1 MLKLFTKG
9 TAAALSQLTTD
20 LKLITKAISEGINE
34 TAKEVQTQARTLV
47 AKKFTLRSPQ
57 SSKFLLRQAAI
68 IRPFATPAKPEATIA
83 VGNADR
89 LLLSSFEDGGTQQPN
104 PGRKARAVP
113 IAARPSPNRRITRSK
128 LISNLKLKKTGAGA
142 GAEGAGGVFTTP
154 RGIFERKRGKIQML
168 YAFKAATPIRRML
181 GWRAAAKATAAGKI
195 EGHARAYLLKR
206 LAARKNRT
214 P

>member
-1 MLKLFTKG
+1 MLKLFTRG
-9 TAAALSQLTTD
+9 TAAALAQLTTD
-20 LKLITKAISEGINE
+20 LKLITKAISESINE
-34 TAKEVQTQARTLV
+34 TAKDVQAQARTLV

-57 SSKFLLRQAAI
+57 SSKFLLRQAAV
-68 IRPFATPAKPEATIA
+68 IRPFATPSKPEATVA

-89 LLLSSFEDGGTQQPN
+89 LLLSSFEDGATQKPN

-113 IAARPSPNRRITRSK
+113 IAARPAPNRRITRSK
-128 LISNLKLKKTGAGA
+128 LISNLKLKKTGA

-154 RGIFERKRGKIQML
+154 RGIFERKRGKLSML
-168 YAFKAATPIRRML
+168 YAFKAATPLRRML